1 LTWVA
6 IILLGGVV
14 ALDATSFPQVM
25 VSRPLVAGTLTGWLV
40 GHPVEGFVMGAAL
53 EAFALGVLPF
63 GAARYPEAG
72 TAVVAATMAW
82 HAAEGSGVSS
92 GPGILLLALLFALGW
107 ERLGGWTITA
117 MRRWNERLVA
127 TTPSLSVAALERRH
141 MLALTLDYL
150 RGAALTGVGGLVGW
164 PILVLAGSHWG
175 LPSGTTAGVLRAAVA
190 LMLGAALTVFG
201 GWTERRLPFAIGIAV
216 GAAVVLLT

>member
-1 LTWVA
+1 MIWVA

-25 VSRPLVAGTLTGWLV
+25 VSRPLVAGTLTGV
-40 GHPVEGFVMGAAL
+40 IIGHPVEGFVIGAAL
-53 EAFALGVLPF
+53 EVFALGVLPF

-82 HAAEGSGVSS
+82 HAAENGGVAG
-92 GPGILLLALLFALGW
+92 GPGILMLALVFALGW
-107 ERLGGWTITA
+107 ERVGGSTITA

-127 TTPSLSVAALERRH
+127 RDVPLGAAALERRH
-141 MLALTLDYL
+141 LTALSLDFL
-150 RGAALTGVGGLVGW
+150 RGALLTGVGALVGW
-164 PILVLAGSHWG
+164 PLLALAGAHWG
-175 LPSGTTAGVLRAAVA
+175 LATGTTAGVLRAAVA

-201 GWTERRLPFAIGIAV
+201 GWTERHWPFLFGIAA
-216 GAAVVLLT
+216 GAALVLFA

>member
-1 LTWVA
+1 MTWVA
-6 IILLGGVV
+6 IILLGGIV

-25 VSRPLVAGTLTGWLV
+25 VSRPLVAGTLTGLII
-40 GHPVEGFVMGAAL
+40 GYPVQGFVIGAAL
-53 EAFALGVLPF
+53 EAFGLSVLPF

-82 HAAEGSGVSS
+82 HAAEGSGVPG

-117 MRRWNERLVA
+117 MRRWNEHLVA
-127 TTPSLSVAALERRH
+127 TTLPLGVGALERRH
-141 MLALTLDYL
+141 LLALTLDYL
-150 RGAALTGVGGLVGW
+150 RGAVLTGAGALIGW
-164 PILVLAGSHWG
+164 PILTLAGSHWG
-175 LPSGTTAGVLRAAVA
+175 LANGTTAGALRAVVA

-201 GWTERRLPFAIGIAV
+201 GWTERRLPFVVGIAV

>member
-25 VSRPLVAGTLTGWLV
+25 VSRPLVAGTLTGWII
-40 GHPVEGFVMGAAL
+40 GYPVEGFVMGAAL

-82 HAAEGSGVSS
+82 HAAEQSGVAG

-127 TTPSLSVAALERRH
+127 TTSPLSVAALERRH
-141 MLALTLDYL
+141 LLALTLDYL
-150 RGAALTGVGGLVGW
+150 RGAVLTGVGALVGW
-164 PILVLAGSHWG
+164 PLLTLAGSHWG
-175 LPSGTTAGVLRAAVA
+175 LATGTTAGALRAAVA

-201 GWTERRLPFAIGIAV
+201 GWTERRLPFVIGIAV